1 MEQNLERKVAVVT
14 GADRGLGHALATR
27 LLALG
32 YRVFAGQNL
41 PDWPELSELSKQ
53 HPDALRIVPLDV
65 SRMESVQAA
74 AQIVASETGLVDLLI
89 NNAGVNSPTSERT
102 IRQPQDYDE
111 MRRLIEVNTL
121 GPIRMVEAFLP
132 LMDAG
137 TMKRVCFVSSEAGSI
152 NRSARPAWYGYCMSK
167 AALNMAVR
175 NMFNCLRPDD
185 YTFRVYHPGWV
196 RSYIGGGVKN
206 MTAELEPEVAAQPAI
221 AYFTSVLAGGEED
234 RLVMRD
240 WQGREWPW

>member
-1 MEQNLERKVAVVT
+1 METNDGRKVAVVT
-14 GADRGLGHALATR
+14 GADRGLGHALAAR
-27 LLALG
+27 LLERG
-32 YRVFAGQNL
+32 YVVFAGQHL
-41 PDWPELSELSKQ
+41 PEWLELGELAQ
-53 HPDALRIVPLDV
+53 HHPDSLHIVPLDV
-65 SRMESVQAA
+65 SKLESVQAA
-74 AQIVASETGLVDLLI
+74 AQRISSITACVDVLI

-111 MRRLIEVNTL
+111 MRRLIEINTL

-132 LMDAG
+132 LMDRG
-137 TMKRVCFVSSEAGSI
+137 GMKRLCFVSSEAGSI

-175 NMFNCLRPDD
+175 NLFNCLRPDG

-196 RSYIGGGVKN
+196 RSYIGGAKN
-206 MTAELEPEVAAQPAI
+206 MAAELEPEIAAQPAVD
-221 AYFTSVLAGGEED
+221 YFISTLAGGEED
-234 RLVMRD
+234 RLVLRD

>member
-1 MEQNLERKVAVVT
+1 MEQSKASKVAVVT
-14 GADRGLGHALATR
+14 GADRGLGQALTAR

-32 YRVFAGQNL
+32 YEVFAGQNI
-41 PDWPELSELSKQ
+41 PDWPDLSELSKRYADTL
-53 HPDALRIVPLDV
+53 HIVPLDV
-65 SRMESVQAA
+65 SQLASVQAA
-74 AQIVASETGLVDLLI
+74 AQAVAGMTDHVDVLI
-89 NNAGVNSPTSERT
+89 NNAGVNSPTSDRD

-111 MRRLIEVNTL
+111 MRRLYEINTL

-132 LMDAG
+132 LMG
-137 TMKRVCFVSSEAGSI
+137 QGMKRLCFVSSEAGSI

-175 NMFNCLRPDD
+175 NMFNCLRPEG

-206 MTAELEPEVAAQPAI
+206 MNAQLEPEEAAQPAI
-221 AYFTSVLAGGEED
+221 GYFTSELAGGEED
-234 RLVMRD
+234 RLVLRD